1 VSQRGGPSSLGSPAV
16 TGHNVRLRHSN
27 HVTSMHIGI
36 DFGTSYSAAAAIIN
50 GQLTL
55 VRFGESE
62 QFRTAVFFPEL
73 VPDPSDFELTPDL
86 EAQLEAQLRLT
97 RTQHRQAAAAAAARG
112 QAPVSR
118 SEEALRQEALRVVR
132 RQWMEDQTREATA
145 SVASFQHALFGEE
158 AVEGYLDSGGGNL
171 IESPKSM
178 FGYRLDPQVRK
189 VIVHIATHILE
200 HIRLT
205 ASRQFGVPV
214 RGAVIGRPVEFRSSM
229 GAAGSEQAIEI
240 LREAAAVAGFD
251 EVRFLEE
258 PAAAAMHY
266 HKSLDARQHALIV
279 DIGGGTTDVTHAEL
293 GGELAPLIARNWGL
307 PKGGTDLDVSV
318 SLHSFMPLLGKDI
331 VRVPQHQFVEAASVH
346 NLPKQREF
354 RKQNYRLVAAPYG
367 PRLRALQELGATTR
381 LNQVAERTK
390 IILSGT
396 ASYRAE
402 LDFIEPGLAA
412 ETSSDDFDAAIETF
426 LMQLERTLTTV
437 RTDLTAL
444 PASVFLTGGTSRSP
458 HIKAR
463 VQACFPEIP
472 LVLGDPSL
480 GVVSGLAVA
489 ASETAA

>member
-1 VSQRGGPSSLGSPAV
+1 
-16 TGHNVRLRHSN
+16 
-27 HVTSMHIGI
+27 MHIGI
-36 DFGTSYSAAAAIIN
+36 DFGTSYSAAAAIVN
-50 GQLTL
+50 GELSL
-55 VRFGESE
+55 VRFGATE

-73 VPDPSDFELTPDL
+73 VPDPNDFQLTPEG
-86 EAQLEAQLRLT
+86 EAQLEIQLRLART
-97 RTQHRQAAAAAAARG
+97 RQREMAAAATARG
-112 QAPVSR
+112 QTPVPR
-118 SEEALRQEALRVVR
+118 SEGELHREALRVVR
-132 RQWMEDQTREATA
+132 RQWMEQQAREATA

-205 ASRQFGVPV
+205 ASRQFGAPA

-229 GAAGSEQAIEI
+229 GAQGSEQAIEI

-251 EVRFLEE
+251 QVSFLEE

-279 DIGGGTTDVTHAEL
+279 DIGGGTTDVAHAEL
-293 GGELAPLIARNWGL
+293 GGGIAPYIARSWGL

-318 SLHSFMPLLGKDI
+318 SLRSFMPLLGKDSI
-331 VRVPQHQFVEAASVH
+331 RIPQHQFVEAASVH

-354 RKQNYRLVAAPYG
+354 RKQDYRLIAEPYAA
-367 PRLRALQELGATTR
+367 RLRALQELGATTR
-381 LNQVAERTK
+381 LNQLAERTK
-390 IILSGT
+390 ITLST
-396 ASYRAE
+396 SPLHRAE
-402 LDFIEPGLAA
+402 LDFIEPGLAV
-412 ETSSDDFDAAIETF
+412 EVSSEDFDDAIETF
-426 LMQLERTLTTV
+426 LSQLERTLANV
-437 RTDLTAL
+437 RTDLAEL

-458 HIKAR
+458 QIKAR
-463 VQACFPEIP
+463 VQACFPGIP
-472 LVLGDPSL
+472 LVQGDPSL

-489 ASETAA
+489 ASEVEE

>member
-1 VSQRGGPSSLGSPAV
+1 
-16 TGHNVRLRHSN
+16 
-27 HVTSMHIGI
+27 MHIGI
-36 DFGTSYSAAAAIIN
+36 DFGTSYSAAAAIVN
-50 GQLTL
+50 GELSL
-55 VRFGESE
+55 VRFGAAE

-73 VPDPSDFELTPDL
+73 VPDPNDFQLTPEL
-86 EAQLEAQLRLT
+86 EAQLELQLRLART
-97 RTQHRQAAAAAAARG
+97 RQRQLAAAAAARG

-118 SEEALRQEALRVVR
+118 SEGELHREALRVVR
-132 RQWMEDQTREATA
+132 RQWMEQQAREATA

-205 ASRQFGVPV
+205 ASRQFGASV

-229 GAAGSEQAIEI
+229 GAQGSTQAIEI

-251 EVRFLEE
+251 HVSFLEE

-266 HKSLDARQHALIV
+266 HQSLQQRQHALIV
-279 DIGGGTTDVTHAEL
+279 DIGGGTTDVAHARL
-293 GGELAPLIARNWGL
+293 GGGEAAQITRSWGL

-318 SLHSFMPLLGKDI
+318 SLHSFMPLLGKDQI
-331 VRVPQHQFVEAASVH
+331 SMPAHRFVDAASVH

-354 RKQNYRLVAAPYG
+354 RQQNYRLIDEPYG
-367 PRLRALQELGATTR
+367 ARLRALQEPGATTR
-381 LNQVAERTK
+381 LNQAAEHSK
-390 IILSGT
+390 ITLST
-396 ASYRAE
+396 STHHRAK
-402 LDFIEPGLAA
+402 LDFIEHGLAV
-412 ETSSDDFDAAIETF
+412 ELDSEDFHRAIAAF
-426 LMQLERTLTTV
+426 LGQMERTLATV
-437 RTDLTAL
+437 RGDLDEL

-458 HIKAR
+458 QVKAR

-472 LVLGDPSL
+472 LVQGDPSL

-489 ASETAA
+489 ACEADR

>member
-1 VSQRGGPSSLGSPAV
+1 
-16 TGHNVRLRHSN
+16 
-27 HVTSMHIGI
+27 MHIGI
-36 DFGTSYSAAAAIIN
+36 DFGTSYSAAAAIVN
-50 GQLTL
+50 GELSL
-55 VRFGESE
+55 VRFGAAE

-73 VPDPSDFELTPDL
+73 VPDPDDFQLTSEL
-86 EAQLEAQLRLT
+86 EAQLEIQLRLART
-97 RTQHRQAAAAAAARG
+97 RQREMAAAAAARG
-112 QAPVSR
+112 QTPVTR
-118 SEEALRQEALRVVR
+118 SEGDIHREALREVR
-132 RQWMEDQTREATA
+132 RQWMEQQAREATA

-205 ASRQFGVPV
+205 ASRQFGAPV

-229 GAAGSEQAIEI
+229 GAQGSAQAIEI

-251 EVRFLEE
+251 QVRFLEE

-279 DIGGGTTDVTHAEL
+279 DIGGGTTDVAHAEL
-293 GGELAPLIARNWGL
+293 GGGSAPRIARSWGL

-318 SLHSFMPLLGKDI
+318 SLRSFMPLLGKDSI
-331 VRVPQHQFVEAASVH
+331 RIPQHQFVEAASVH

-354 RKQNYRLVAAPYG
+354 RKQDYRLVAEPYAA
-367 PRLRALQELGATTR
+367 RLRALQEPGATTR
-381 LNQVAERTK
+381 LNQLAERTK
-390 IILSGT
+390 ITLST
-396 ASYRAE
+396 SSLHRAE
-402 LDFIEPGLAA
+402 LDFVERGLAVEA
-412 ETSSDDFDAAIETF
+412 SSEDFDAAIDTF
-426 LMQLERTLTTV
+426 LGQLERTLATV
-437 RTDLTAL
+437 RADLAEL

-458 HIKAR
+458 QIKAR
-463 VQACFPEIP
+463 VQACFPGIP
-472 LVLGDPSL
+472 LVQGDPSL

-489 ASETAA
+489 ASEVGEQMERV